1 MRLKSAAPAALATVL
16 IALSATACGSSS
28 NSSSSSGGSGGTSSS
43 AAATSSSGGS
53 TTPVSSSVTPASI
66 AYGVKF
72 TGGKAGKAN
81 PSLSPVVI
89 GFVNQHGATPAYPEY
104 VGTAEAATNF
114 INNNLGGIDGHP
126 LQLDQ
131 CVVQAEEDGQRC
143 AAQFLANK
151 KISIALWSL
160 GVDGNASFYNTIGGK
175 FPVIVSVAAAGAD
188 YTTKDVYELDGGGAS
203 VLHAMAGDAQRH
215 GYKTV
220 AIISSDNPAGKFATG
235 SVLIPDLTKAGIKS
249 KVIYVSDTA
258 PTPEFTSA
266 LQAAGAETADAVML
280 IPPGAPQC
288 ISTYQGL
295 KQLSVTKPVITTYS
309 CYGNP
314 FPQATGGG
322 AENWD
327 DWGLNENQRIDD
339 PQVNVFKNVMT
350 AYHQSADI
358 QIGSTPKTFGD
369 LLAIAKWA
377 NAIGPTKLSGAAFTK
392 QIKAWTGPA
401 FMVPGNVHCG
411 HDPQYVGI
419 CGDSAAGSTYAN
431 GKWISIP
438 PVKDVTLTP

>member
-1 MRLKSAAPAALATVL
+1 VHF
-16 IALSATACGSSS
+16 I
-28 NSSSSSGGSGGTSSS
+28 
-43 AAATSSSGGS
+43 
-53 TTPVSSSVTPASI
+53 
-66 AYGVKF
+66 
-72 TGGKAGKAN
+72 GGKAGKAN
-81 PSLSPVVI
+81 PNLSPVEV

-104 VGTAEAATNF
+104 VGTAEAATDF

-126 LQLDQ
+126 LKLDQ

-151 KISIALWSL
+151 NIHIALWSL
-160 GVDGNASFYNTIGGK
+160 GVDGNASFYNTVGGK

-188 YTTKDVYELDGGGAS
+188 YTTKDVYELDGGGAA
-203 VLHAMAGDAQRH
+203 VLAAMAGDAKRH
-215 GYKTV
+215 GYKSI

-235 SVLIPDLTKAGIKS
+235 SVLIPDLNKAGIKT

-258 PTPEFTSA
+258 PTPAFTSA
-266 LQAAGAETADAVML
+266 LQAAGAETADATIL

-322 AENWD
+322 AKNWE

-339 PQVNVFKNVMT
+339 SQVNVFKNVMT

-369 LLAIAKWA
+369 LLAIARWA
-377 NAIGPTKLSGAAFTK
+377 NAIGPTKLSGPAFTA
-392 QIKAWTGPA
+392 QIKSWTGPA
-401 FMVPGNVHCG
+401 FMVPGHIHCG

-419 CGDSAAGSTYAN
+419 CGDSAAGSTYT
-431 GKWISIP
+431 GSKWVSLP
-438 PVKDVTLTP
+438 PYQDVTLTH